1 MRKFLPKGQRFQEM
15 PMIRLPGN
23 GLVIC
28 LLRRD
33 HRSSDGVSVMLLGRE
48 QAGMSQPPADKLNV
62 CASIQMPDGKSVP
75 KRVRRGLVRE
85 RLCLLCRGQRKHPMN
100 PSGESSSGRA

>member
-1 MRKFLPKGQRFQEM
+1 
-15 PMIRLPGN
+15 
-23 GLVIC
+23 
-28 LLRRD
+28 
-33 HRSSDGVSVMLLGRE
+33 
-48 QAGMSQPPADKLNV
+48 
-62 CASIQMPDGKSVP
+62 MPDGKSVP